1 MHWISPAN
9 EKTHEEYL
17 KVLARGNF
25 DLVLQ
30 AIGKYLGLES
40 LAVYHLTFIG
50 VSHSE
55 KGFIHRDTHHTG
67 ASVYNVIIPLLL
79 EDDALPELAMQD
91 WDDESRYGTLKYQ
104 VGTAAMMGDDAMHGT
119 QACDYREKKGMRLAA
134 TVYSESTQRYF
145 VFVPYFATLTIL
157 LRCS

>member
-17 KVLARGNF
+17 KVLGRGNF

-30 AIGKYLGLES
+30 SIGKYLGLES

-50 VSHSE
+50 VSYSE

-79 EDDALPELAMQD
+79 EDYALPELELQD
-91 WDDESRYGTLKYQ
+91 WDESRHGTFKYQ

-134 TVYSESTQRYF
+134 TVYSESMLH
-145 VFVPYFATLTIL
+145 TLFHF
-157 LRCS
+157 CS